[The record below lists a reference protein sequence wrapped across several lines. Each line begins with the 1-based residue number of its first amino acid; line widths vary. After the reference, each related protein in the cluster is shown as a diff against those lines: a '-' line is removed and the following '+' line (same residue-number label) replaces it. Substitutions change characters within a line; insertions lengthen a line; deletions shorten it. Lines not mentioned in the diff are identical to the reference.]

1 MKQLHLNK
9 EGHIFNTQYISDL
22 VEKDKSQTQGN
33 IFYALHFY
41 FICLTNIFLSFKSLS
56 EVAWA
61 AIIYLSSYHQLA
73 QDFIL
78 YSDLLPDLP
87 TMIL

>member
-41 FICLTNIFLSFKSLS
+41 FICLTNIFF
-56 EVAWA
+56 V
-61 AIIYLSSYHQLA
+61 I
-73 QDFIL
+73 
-78 YSDLLPDLP
+78 
-87 TMIL
+87 